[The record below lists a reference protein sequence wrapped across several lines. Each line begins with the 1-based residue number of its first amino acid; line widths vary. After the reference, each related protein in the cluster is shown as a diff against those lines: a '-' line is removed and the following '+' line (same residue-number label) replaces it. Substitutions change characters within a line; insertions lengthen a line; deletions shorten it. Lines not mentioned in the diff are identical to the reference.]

1 MARLNWVGIPLGWHP
16 GEAGTGRVPEDRVP
30 VGVAGDGYAAAP
42 EQALHQQEVAVG
54 VFPLG
59 EAGVNHRTGGII
71 HRDQQRERR
80 RLVSQPWVMT
90 AVQLD
95 QHALPRHALAAHP
108 VLGRTPSSWTAQTGV
123 DQDAPQGGP
132 ADVDALALAQQ
143 LAEMGVVGPCVPGTS
158 QTHYAGHQASG
169 VALAGLRPRWPWV
182 REAADRVQLVLPV
195 ATTILAGRDGQSSR
209 PPASACADTR

>member
-1 MARLNWVGIPLGWHP
+1 
-16 GEAGTGRVPEDRVP
+16 
-30 VGVAGDGYAAAP
+30 
-42 EQALHQQEVAVG
+42 
-54 VFPLG
+54 
-59 EAGVNHRTGGII
+59 
-71 HRDQQRERR
+71 
-80 RLVSQPWVMT
+80 MT

-95 QHALPRHALAAHP
+95 QHALPRHALAAQP

-182 REAADRVQLVLPV
+182 REAADRRQLVLPV

-209 PPASACADTR
+209 PPASACAGHRLCRYTVRVNSIDTHHGSASGQKPPSVPRVIKSTACLFNARRAFLFIFLITDIPAAGSHAT